1 MYSYQDIESIKASL
15 EWIVHQ
21 ASPAPH
27 LPARQDQ
34 RVIDSLLELIQTYDL
49 LLALILQ
56 HGVSVI
62 DGDMARGLAET
73 ETFIA
78 KVKRNA
84 GSM

>member
-1 MYSYQDIESIKASL
+1 M
-15 EWIVHQ
+15 HQ
-21 ASPAPH
+21 ASPATH

-34 RVIDSLLELIQTYDL
+34 RVINSLLELIQTYDL

-56 HGVSVI
+56 HGISVI

-73 ETFIA
+73 ETYIA

>member
-1 MYSYQDIESIKASL
+1 MYSYQDIERIKASL
-15 EWIVHQ
+15 EWIVSQ
-21 ASPAPH
+21 ASRRDH
-27 LPARQDQ
+27 LPTRQDQ
-34 RVIDSLLELIQTYDL
+34 GVINSLLELIQTYDL

-62 DGDMARGLAET
+62 DDDMARGLAET
-73 ETFIA
+73 EMFIA